1 MSKKSYLTI
10 ALLCA
15 STNVMASGYV
25 GAAFGT
31 VDMGLDSISSFD
43 DPTGFELF
51 LGTRVNQNLSIEA
64 ALIGFGEASDGIA
77 PVWRVNSSTLAFGA
91 LAIAPVNE
99 NFDVF
104 MKVGLHLWNAE
115 ISQDGYG
122 VFAEDDGTDFFYGVG
137 ATMKV
142 NQNLSLGARYNSYDM
157 DGDDVTMFSLN
168 AQIGF

>member
-1 MSKKSYLTI
+1 MFKKSYLTI

-43 DPTGFELF
+43 DPTGFELI
-51 LGTRVNQNLSIEA
+51 LGSKVNQNLSLEA
-64 ALIGFGEASDGIA
+64 SYIDFGEASDGIA

-91 LAIAPVNE
+91 LATAPLSE
-99 NFDVF
+99 SFDVF
-104 MKVGLHLWNAE
+104 MKFGLHMWDAE
-115 ISQDGYG
+115 ISQDGFG
-122 VFAEDDGTDFFYGVG
+122 VFAEDDGTDLFYGIG

>member
-31 VDMGLDSISSFD
+31 VDMGLDSISTFD
-43 DPTGFELF
+43 DPTGFELI
-51 LGTRVNQNLSIEA
+51 LGTRVNQNLSVEA
-64 ALIGFGEASDGIA
+64 SYIDFGEASDGLA
-77 PVWRVNSSTLAFGA
+77 PVWRVNSSSLAFGA
-91 LAIAPVNE
+91 LATAPVNE

-104 MKVGLHLWNAE
+104 MKVGLHIWDAE
-115 ISQDGYG
+115 ISQDGFG
-122 VFAEDDGTDFFYGVG
+122 VFAEDDGTDLFYGIG

-168 AQIGF
+168 ALIGF